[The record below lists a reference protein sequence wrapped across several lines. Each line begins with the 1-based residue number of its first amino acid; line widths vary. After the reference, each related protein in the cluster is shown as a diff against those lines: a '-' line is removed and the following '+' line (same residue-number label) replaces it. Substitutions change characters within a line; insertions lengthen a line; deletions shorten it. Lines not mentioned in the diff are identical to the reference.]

1 MICLRPNG
9 FFSGKEGTAL
19 CDITLDE
26 GIVLQKLEKLWD
38 DKAAGADEL
47 VPRFLNLIKWEFAC
61 PLTILFQSIMASG
74 VVPDDW
80 KVANVVLIN
89 KGGSRNE
96 VTSYRPI
103 SLTSQVCKI
112 FETIVGSRL
121 SNFWSLIIL
130 LEIPSMGLFKVVH
143 V

>member
-1 MICLRPNG
+1 M
-9 FFSGKEGTAL
+9 
-19 CDITLDE
+19 
-26 GIVLQKLEKLWD
+26 QKLEKLWD

-47 VPRFLNLIKWEFAC
+47 VPRFLSLIKWELAC

-80 KVANVVLIN
+80 KVANVVPIH

-96 VTSYRPI
+96 ATNYRPI

-112 FETIVGSRL
+112 FETIVGTRL